1 MVGQLQEEIK
11 QRPANITYTQ
21 AGVSRFVGQESGIFE
36 GQFFVGS
43 SVVKALPA
51 YS

>member
-1 MVGQLQEEIK
+1 MMTEKE
-11 QRPANITYTQ
+11 QRTANITYTQ
-21 AGVSRFVGQESGIFE
+21 AGVSYYVGQVSGKFKV
-36 GQFFVGS
+36 QFFVGS